1 MRYQLMYTSDSNI
14 GGSIEYINFYGEGSV
29 FMQDTMLVFK
39 GNMPK
44 FNGWALLSI
53 YPNLFSI
60 PTSRTVPYSTILKYD
75 KPSFISGF
83 HSIIYRLPDEKKC
96 KIKFKIQK
104 PTKESSQEFTVK
116 LKEYLAVASAFGSS
130 FRMN

>member
-1 MRYQLMYTSDSNI
+1 MRYQLMYTSDRNI

-29 FMQDTMLVFK
+29 FMQDTVLVFK

-44 FNGWALLSI
+44 FNDWGLLYI
-53 YPNLFSI
+53 LILFSI

-75 KPSFISGF
+75 KPSSISGF

-116 LKEYLAVASAFGSS
+116 LQEYLAVASSFSS
-130 FRMN
+130 NS